1 MTLLEKVKKE
11 LEKRLRIEKRKF
23 WYNLSP
29 TVNSFL
35 DIKVALNP
43 DATQYSD
50 DTLDIRYYFA
60 KDSMIHRDCH
70 TLILNK
76 RGRDMNLNLEYYM
89 IGTEQDDVQSIIDWI
104 FWLAFGDGDELGQ
117 RLVDLRIRLE
127 QDEWKELRDEDDP
140 EYTHRIETVMLH
152 TFGQYAL
159 GTLIHRRIPIM
170 TEGTEKMWTFVP
182 FLVGPEEYIIGKL
195 EKKSIED
202 PMRLEWRRHKG
213 DSSTDW
219 CIGDDW
225 TKTTVG
231 DLISLAVQETE
242 ENLFK
247 VQHLHSRIDALVD
260 FINEVSEKT

>member
-1 MTLLEKVKKE
+1 MILAPFVNFYNYEKNYIIYK
-11 LEKRLRIEKRKF
+11 
-23 WYNLSP
+23 
-29 TVNSFL
+29 SFPVW
-35 DIKVALNP
+35 DGKAFR
-43 DATQYSD
+43 TGG
-50 DTLDIRYYFA
+50 
-60 KDSMIHRDCH
+60 KDYPVWSGISFPFRRNM
-70 TLILNK
+70 
-76 RGRDMNLNLEYYM
+76 
-89 IGTEQDDVQSIIDWI
+89 
-104 FWLAFGDGDELGQ
+104 
-117 RLVDLRIRLE
+117 

-170 TEGTEKMWTFVP
+170 TEGTGKMWTFVP

-195 EKKSIED
+195 EKKTIED
-202 PMRLEWRRHKG
+202 PMKLEWRRHKG